1 MMKIFIVD
9 GNTVFVWVGGFALTL
24 FFIFNLGGVLLPYIK
39 KTIKFCKKE
48 LPKKDVPFVP
58 LSEEEALGKD
68 LDKDKV

>member
-1 MMKIFIVD
+1 MMKIFIED
-9 GNTVFVWVGGFALTL
+9 GNTWFVWGCGFAFTL
-24 FFIFNLGGVLLPYIK
+24 FFIFNLGGILLPYIK

>member
-1 MMKIFIVD
+1 MMKIFIKD
-9 GNTVFVWVGGFALTL
+9 RNTWFVWVGGFALTL
-24 FFIFNLGGVLLPYIK
+24 FIIINLGGVLLLYIK